1 MLNEMGYTTVWSRY
15 RDQFPVTQN
24 LIYMNHAG
32 VTPLCKAAAD
42 AMRWVLDD
50 NLLYGSNHYDRWMES
65 YDRLRKAT
73 ASLINADSSEIALIK
88 NTSEG
93 ISMVAQ
99 GIEWNRGDKVV
110 AFEEEFP
117 ANYYPWQRLEAR
129 GVVVKFLSVN
139 DSLEKIED
147 ACRGARLLSIS
158 FVQYL
163 SGLRA
168 NLNALGEIC
177 ERQKCFFFVDAIQGL
192 GVFPIDVR
200 KAKIHALAADGHKW
214 LLGPEGC
221 GVLYVQSNRQ
231 DEITPVEFGYT
242 NVQNYSDY
250 GRRTNQLRTDAARYE
265 CGTMNTIGCFGLRAA
280 IEFILE
286 VGVSEIGQAVQALG
300 DQLGAGVRRRGY
312 ELFGER
318 TSETGA
324 GIVSFRKDGVDSRM
338 LYKHLKDAGVIG
350 APRAGWMRLS
360 PHFYISPEE
369 VDKAVSLLP

>member
-1 MLNEMGYTTVWSRY
+1 MLNEMGYTSLWSRY

-50 NLLYGSNHYDRWMES
+50 NLLYGSDHYDKWMAS
-65 YDRLRKAT
+65 YEGLRKAT
-73 ASLINADSSEIALIK
+73 AKLIHADAAEIALVK

-99 GIEWNRGDKVV
+99 GIDWQPGDKVI

-117 ANYYPWQRLEAR
+117 ANFYPWQRLEAR
-129 GVVVKFLSVN
+129 GVTVKVLSIH
-139 DSLEKIED
+139 DALEKIEQE
-147 ACRGARLLSIS
+147 CRGARLMSIS

-163 SGLRA
+163 SGFRT
-168 NLNALGEIC
+168 NLKALGEIC
-177 ERQKCFFFVDAIQGL
+177 EQQNCFFFVDAIQGM

-200 KAKIHALAADGHKW
+200 EAKIHALAADGHKW

-221 GVLYVQSNRQ
+221 GVLYIQRDRQ
-231 DEITPVEFGYT
+231 DEIAPVEFGYT

-250 GRRTNQLRTDAARYE
+250 GRRTHLLRTDAARYE

-286 VGVSEIGQAVQALG
+286 VGVGEIGQAVQALA
-300 DQLGAGVRRRGY
+300 DQLAAGVRDKGY
-312 ELFGER
+312 EVFGGR
-318 TSETGA
+318 TAETGS
-324 GIVSFRKDGVDSRM
+324 GIVSFRKAGIDSRM
-338 LYKHLKDAGVIG
+338 LYKHLKDAGVVG

-360 PHFYISPEE
+360 PHFYISPED
-369 VDKAVSLLP
+369 VDKAIGFMP

>member
-1 MLNEMGYTTVWSRY
+1 MLKEMGYTSVWSRY

-32 VTPLCKAAAD
+32 VTPLCKPAAE
-42 AMRWVLDD
+42 AMRWVLED
-50 NLLYGSNHYDRWMES
+50 NLLYGSDHYDKWMACYS
-65 YDRLRKAT
+65 GLRNAT
-73 ASLINADSSEIALIK
+73 AKLINADPSEIALVK

-99 GIEWNRGDKVV
+99 GIDWVAGDKVI

-129 GVVVKFLSVN
+129 GVTVKFLSVH
-139 DSLEKIED
+139 DSLEKIEEE
-147 ACRGARLLSIS
+147 CRGARLLSIS
-158 FVQYL
+158 YVQFL
-163 SGLRA
+163 SGFRA
-168 NLNALGEIC
+168 NLKALGGIC
-177 ERQKCFFFVDAIQGL
+177 ERRNCFFFVDAIQGM

-200 KAKIHALAADGHKW
+200 DAKIHALAADGHKW

-221 GVLYVQSNRQ
+221 GVLYVQRDRQ
-231 DEITPVEFGYT
+231 DGIAPVEFGYT
-242 NVQNYSDY
+242 NVQNCADY
-250 GRRTNQLRTDAARYE
+250 GQRTKLLRTDAARYE

-300 DQLGAGVRRRGY
+300 DQLAEGVRRKGY
-312 ELFGER
+312 EVFGER

-324 GIVSFRKDGVDSRM
+324 GIVSFRKDGVE
-338 LYKHLKDAGVIG
+338 IG
-350 APRAGWMRLS
+350 RA
-360 PHFYISPEE
+360 H
-369 VDKAVSLLP
+369 V